1 MLFVPRTE
9 VWDFLA
15 PTIRPYFSVDTFH
28 PITGQAFRHCD
39 DKALV
44 TLASHFLNNVKTS
57 RESTRGGLFPR
68 AGDTL
73 DLKNAINAIQL
84 ISEAPPSSFDL
95 IGVDVLLEALTLSFT
110 TRNRRLFNSV
120 CLWAG
125 HWVGSDETM
134 LHLIGFV
141 EGLVPVLTTG
151 AAFPNLVESFAVE
164 W

>member
-1 MLFVPRTE
+1 MLFVPRTQ

-15 PTIRPYFSVDTFH
+15 PTIRPYFSADTSH
-28 PITGQAFRHCD
+28 PVTGQTFRHCD
-39 DKALV
+39 DKALI
-44 TLASHFLNNVKTS
+44 TLASHFLNKVKT
-57 RESTRGGLFPR
+57 EPNQDGWYTRLGGK
-68 AGDTL
+68 L
-73 DLKNAINAIQL
+73 DLRNAINVIQL

-95 IGVDVLLEALTLSFT
+95 IDVDVLLEALTLSFT

-134 LHLIGFV
+134 LHLIAFV
-141 EGLVPVLTTG
+141 EGLAPVVTTRSP
-151 AAFPNLVESFAVE
+151 FPNLLESFAVE